1 MIKKYKN
8 ANFHVIMYT
17 KIANSYKS
25 ISYKIF
31 WYTLGIHLVY
41 AQIIFYKKT
50 FMLVIFII
58 FVIEINKLV
67 QNLEKIFILDRK
79 MLLGCTPKTL
89 SGLFFNIGTV

>member
-1 MIKKYKN
+1 
-8 ANFHVIMYT
+8 
-17 KIANSYKS
+17 
-25 ISYKIF
+25 
-31 WYTLGIHLVY
+31 
-41 AQIIFYKKT
+41 
-50 FMLVIFII
+50 MLVIFII